1 MKIVPNGMLRGAS
14 ILAICLFASA
24 VQAQQVTLSL
34 LTDVAPEVV
43 ARAEAL
49 VADFEAANPDISIEM
64 ETRPGG
70 AEGDN
75 LIKTRLATQS
85 MTDLFVYNSGSKF
98 QSINPDRLL
107 VDLSAEPWQ
116 ADIQPSFK
124 TVVTSIDGAV
134 RGAPFATSSAGGIF
148 YNTRVYAELGLE
160 VPKSWEQFMA
170 NNQTILDAGEAA
182 PVIQTYKD
190 AWTSQ
195 ILLLGDYF
203 NVQAAKPDFA
213 KLYTEGQEK
222 FATEPTAL
230 RSFEKLQE
238 LHDAGFLNENYASA
252 GYDDGLRMLANGE
265 GVHYPITSGALRAI
279 ATTYPDLLGDIG
291 FFPIP
296 GDNAEINGL
305 TVWMPQAVYI
315 PNTTSNLDAAK
326 KFVAFVASPAGCE
339 ALKRAGGGSGPF
351 LVAGCELENA
361 PPAVSDMLP
370 FFENGHNSPALEF
383 LSPIKGPALEQI
395 TVSVGSGIMTAAE
408 GAALY
413 DEDVRKQAQQLGLP
427 GW

>member
-1 MKIVPNGMLRGAS
+1 MKFTPTKFLAGAS
-14 ILAICLFASA
+14 VLAICLMTTVAY
-24 VQAQQVTLSL
+24 AQQVTISL
-34 LTDVAPEVV
+34 LTDSAPEVV

-49 VADFEAANPDISIEM
+49 IEDFEAANPDINIEH

-85 MTDLFVYNSGSKF
+85 MADVFVYNSGSKF
-98 QSINPDRLL
+98 QGINPDKLL
-107 VDLSAEPWQ
+107 VDLSDEAWQ
-116 ADIQPSFK
+116 GDVNPTFK
-124 TVVTSIDGAV
+124 SVVTSVDGAV

-148 YNTRVYAELGLE
+148 YNKRVYEDLGLT
-160 VPKSWEQFMA
+160 VPKSWDEFMA
-170 NNQTILDAGEAA
+170 NNEKIKAAGTAA

-195 ILLLGDYF
+195 LLLLSDYY
-203 NVQAAKPDFA
+203 NVQAQKPDFA

-222 FATEPTAL
+222 FATEPAAF

-238 LHDAGFLNENYASA
+238 VFEAGYLNENYASA

-279 ATTYPDLLGDIG
+279 ATAFPDLLGDIG
-291 FFPIP
+291 FFPTP
-296 GDNAEINGL
+296 GDDAEKNGL
-305 TVWMPQAVYI
+305 TAWMPQAVYI
-315 PNTTSNLDAAK
+315 PNSSSNVDAAK

-351 LVAGCELENA
+351 LVAGCVLENA
-361 PPAVSDMLP
+361 PPAVNDMLP
-370 FFENGHNSPALEF
+370 FFESGNNSPALEF

-395 TVSVGSGIMTAAE
+395 TVSVGSGIMSAEE
-408 GAALY
+408 GAKLY
-413 DEDVRKQAQQLGLP
+413 DEDVRKQAQQLGLA